1 MQNTDPYMKHWAV
14 DQVLLLFSLTFLVI
28 FYSWISKLYFIDS
41 QRELTT
47 FFIAQIAEI
56 VEQFGG
62 RVHINNLW
70 KFIYYCFVEFGNC
83 LVFLG
88 VSEKGRGKI
97 ERGGFFGDFISI
109 VLIFYCSSGKK
120 ANGILRYIFSIT
132 NERSKQHEESCTN
145 T

>member
-1 MQNTDPYMKHWAV
+1 MEVH
-14 DQVLLLFSLTFLVI
+14 LLLLCRI
-28 FYSWISKLYFIDS
+28 WKLLGF
-41 QRELTT
+41 
-47 FFIAQIAEI
+47 
-56 VEQFGG
+56 
-62 RVHINNLW
+62 
-70 KFIYYCFVEFGNC
+70 
-83 LVFLG
+83 FLG

>member
-1 MQNTDPYMKHWAV
+1 MGEYTSTIYG
-14 DQVLLLFSLTFLVI
+14 S
-28 FYSWISKLYFIDS
+28 SFI
-41 QRELTT
+41 
-47 FFIAQIAEI
+47 IALSNLEIAW
-56 VEQFGG
+56 F
-62 RVHINNLW
+62 
-70 KFIYYCFVEFGNC
+70 
-83 LVFLG
+83 FLG